1 MMQTLKGLGV
11 SHGIAIGKAV
21 LKESRPMTIPERRIE
36 KECVSKEVERL
47 EAAIEKVVSDI
58 DRLINE
64 FSFSNV
70 EKEILHSHK
79 LILQDPELKKNVI
92 RILEDELVGLE
103 NAVYQHFAY
112 AIELFENMDNEYYAE
127 RVSDYREIANRLLGF
142 MMGYEE
148 DLMSNLTRDS
158 ILILEEIP
166 VSLLTKVAKQ
176 GIAGIV
182 SEIGSRT
189 SHSSIVARALG
200 IPAVVGV
207 EGIRKAVPQ
216 DEEIVIDGY
225 SGEVVVSPTKQ
236 KTEIYKHMIEQQQHR
251 SDELMKLVDL
261 PAKTKDGV
269 RINLRCNIELPD
281 ELAHVKRINAD
292 GIGLFRTEFIYIG
305 DSELPDENQQFE
317 AYKHIAEEMN
327 PKPVVIRTVDI
338 GGDKLHSLINLR
350 HEENP
355 NLGCR
360 GIRLSLRHQE
370 MFHAQLKAILR
381 ASHYGNVR
389 VMFPMVSSLDELL
402 RAKQHVN
409 ECMNEL
415 RKNGIPFDD
424 DIKLGVMIEVPS
436 AAMISDTLAQHCDF
450 FSIGTNDLI
459 QYTLAVD
466 RNSENVTDYYNP
478 YHPAMMHLITLI
490 VQNARK
496 YNLPVSVCGEMA
508 SDRDFIPILLGLGIT
523 ELSTN
528 PGSLLTIKEF
538 IGKIDS
544 SVLVELVLDILD
556 QITSKKVQKTIC
568 QWRDKYGIK
577 I

>member
-11 SHGIAIGKAV
+11 SQGIAIGKAV

-36 KECVSKEVERL
+36 KQNVPREIERL

-79 LILQDPELKKNVI
+79 LILQDPELKKNVV
-92 RILEDELVGLE
+92 RILEEELVGLE
-103 NAVYQHFAY
+103 NAVYGHFAY
-112 AIELFENMDNEYYAE
+112 AIGLFENMDNEYYAE
-127 RVSDYREIANRLLGF
+127 RVSDYREIANRLLGY

-148 DLMSNLTRDS
+148 DLMSNLHSDS
-158 ILILEEIP
+158 IMILEEIP

-207 EGIRKAVPQ
+207 EGIRKAVAQ
-216 DEEIVIDGY
+216 DEEVIIDGY
-225 SGEVVVSPTKQ
+225 SGEVIASPTKQ
-236 KTEIYKHMIEQQQHR
+236 KTELYKHMIEQAKNR
-251 SDELMKLVDL
+251 SIELMKLVDL

-305 DSELPDENQQFE
+305 DSELPNEDEQFE
-317 AYKHIAEEMN
+317 AYKQIAEELN

-350 HEENP
+350 QEENP

-415 RKNGIPFDD
+415 RKNEIPFDD
-424 DIKLGVMIEVPS
+424 EIKLGVMIEIPS

-466 RNSENVTDYYNP
+466 RASENVTDYYNP

-508 SDRDFIPILLGLGIT
+508 SDRDFIPFLLGLGIT

-538 IGKIDS
+538 VGKIDS

-556 QITSKKVQKTIC
+556 QITSKNVQKTIC
-568 QWRDKYGIK
+568 KWRDKYGIK
-577 I
+577 V

>member
-1 MMQTLKGLGV
+1 MQTLKGLGV
-11 SHGIAIGKAV
+11 SQGIAIGKAA

-36 KECVSKEVERL
+36 KQRIEKEIARL
-47 EAAIEKVVSDI
+47 EASIEKVVSDI

-64 FSFSNV
+64 FSFSDV

-79 LILQDPELKKNVI
+79 LILQDPELRKNVV
-92 RILEDELVGLE
+92 RILEEELIGLE
-103 NAVYQHFAY
+103 NAVHKHFSY
-112 AIELFENMDNEYYAE
+112 AIGIFEKMDNEYYAE
-127 RVSDYREIANRLLGF
+127 RVSDYREIANRLLGH

-148 DLMSNLTRDS
+148 DMMSNLSKDT

-176 GIAGIV
+176 GIAGII

-207 EGIRKAVPQ
+207 EGIRKITGQ
-216 DEEIVIDGY
+216 GDEVIIDGY
-225 SGEVVVSPTKQ
+225 SGEVIITPTDQ
-236 KTEIYKHMIEQQQHR
+236 KIELYKHMIEQEKHR
-251 SDELMKLVDL
+251 SLELMKLVDL
-261 PAKTKDGV
+261 PSRTKDGV
-269 RINLRCNIELPD
+269 RVNLRCNIELPD
-281 ELAHVKRINAD
+281 ELAHVKRINPD
-292 GIGLFRTEFIYIG
+292 GIGLFRTEFLYIS
-305 DSELPDENQQFE
+305 DNELPSEDEQFE
-317 AYKHIAEEMN
+317 IYKMIAEELN
-327 PKPVVIRTVDI
+327 PKPVIVRTVDI
-338 GGDKLHSLINLR
+338 GGDKLHNLINLR
-350 HEENP
+350 HEDNP
-355 NLGCR
+355 NMGCR
-360 GIRLSLRHQE
+360 GIRLSLRHPE
-370 MFHAQLKAILR
+370 MFHAQIKAILR
-381 ASHYGNVR
+381 ASHYGNIR

-402 RAKQHVN
+402 RAKQHIN

-415 RKNGIPFDD
+415 RKNEIPFDD

-466 RNSENVTDYYNP
+466 RTSENVTDYYNP

-523 ELSTN
+523 ELSVN
-528 PGSLLTIKEF
+528 PGSVLTIKEF
-538 IGKIDS
+538 ISKIDS
-544 SVLVELVLDILD
+544 CVLVELVLDILD
-556 QITSKKVQKTIC
+556 QITSKNVKKIIVK
-568 QWRDKYGIK
+568 WREKYGIK